1 MDPTGDEELW
11 VVATRAEANL
21 LTRGTEVSRKL
32 YGVASKHKDCTPHCL
47 ETMKKQVN
55 RILRDPP
62 EQGLKAGDFDDLFE

>member
-21 LTRGTEVSRKL
+21 LTGKIEVSREL
-32 YGVASKHKDCTPHCL
+32 YGVASKHKDCTPHGR
-47 ETMKKQVN
+47 EAMKKQVN